1 MAARPQWMRI
11 DSWQNIT
18 RSRGRLLRMK
28 CPKCDLQ
35 LDFEGRYI
43 VREDF
48 EAGAPA
54 QIRDMEVWKCDN
66 CGSYYEASR
75 SGQPVP
81 IRFMQ
86 SLFKRLE

>member
-1 MAARPQWMRI
+1 MQGIYRRGQVPGRTLQELEGR
-11 DSWQNIT
+11 T
-18 RSRGRLLRMK
+18 RVK
-28 CPKCDLQ
+28 CPKCELQ

>member
-1 MAARPQWMRI
+1 
-11 DSWQNIT
+11 
-18 RSRGRLLRMK
+18 MK

-43 VREDF
+43 VQEDF

-54 QIRDMEVWKCDN
+54 QIRDMEVWKCDT
-66 CGSYYEASR
+66 CQAYYETGKTGR
-75 SGQPVP
+75 PIP
-81 IRFMQ
+81 IRYMQ